1 MNNAK
6 KIRNYFIL
14 GHYHDDV
21 TWTNV
26 KITTII
32 QTNKENYNIFHP
44 PPITITAMT
53 PALIYFGER

>member
-1 MNNAK
+1 MQK
-6 KIRNYFIL
+6 KQEIIFIL

-32 QTNKENYNIFHP
+32 QTNKENRNIFHP
-44 PPITITAMT
+44 H
-53 PALIYFGER
+53 R